1 MAGLPFSSFQ
11 YQPLPNPTSTRLVRF
26 LDRQEDDSLTICG
39 NPLMRLS
46 IEAVDLEDEPRYTA
60 LSYTWG
66 CPFPRDWEEAKDY
79 QDNKW
84 PILLNDSLFSIP
96 KNLYDYFCKVHPFPN
111 SKDVEARFEPYNKTG
126 LIVEAE
132 KGNLEG
138 VKLYLS
144 RRADIKAQDI
154 FGETALH
161 YAAENGYFE
170 VAEILIFSGSD
181 PTIIDCHGRSS
192 LDCAIEARRG
202 DYQKVIALLAIEV
215 VAHQKRWHNYWYRP
229 MEESAMI
236 KWYQSL
242 QVFTENISTENN
254 IGLRAIQR
262 LFRRTWFERMWVI
275 QELALAKDV
284 EIVCGPFLLPYK
296 VFHILFQQT
305 HWVGDNEAAIGMFDL
320 FEKSRD
326 MGVGGT
332 HLYTLTDVQQRT
344 TNNLGYRDLCVTLL
358 REYNIDPVSTWTTPL
373 SLSLLVAMT
382 WGFRATN
389 PRDKIYA
396 LLGIA
401 RKDSHNITAD
411 YSKSVPEVF
420 IEFARTF
427 MDGAP
432 NEPIQ
437 ESPTGH
443 SKVFGPLEGLS
454 FIQDAVASDIKP
466 SLPSWVP
473 DFSSCLVMPRL
484 WTWSTPFTA
493 GGTVEPKIYTSE
505 DPSQLRLQGIW
516 YDEIARVESRECHSC
531 QQRHSIPTPRELFN
545 IIQHL
550 DTTYAATGEDRI
562 EAMWRTM
569 MANQLDHNKGPPG
582 DFEREGF
589 TWLINGIM
597 ANDLDNEQAMTIYE
611 ELYHADHSGLL
622 PSRGQMKE
630 REGVY
635 KDYTGPN
642 LQYFLYYHYLQRTY
656 RGRCLFV
663 TRKGYVGLGPLFARE
678 GDEVWIIPGAKVPFV
693 FGKAPDNDPSH
704 RVFKGES
711 YVHGIMHGEVIRD
724 HEGEL
729 SPVALI

>member
-1 MAGLPFSSFQ
+1 
-11 YQPLPNPTSTRLVRF
+11 
-26 LDRQEDDSLTICG
+26 
-39 NPLMRLS
+39 MRLS

-84 PILLNDSLFSIP
+84 PILLNNSLFFIP
-96 KNLYDYFCKVHPFPN
+96 KSLYDYFCKVHPFPN

-202 DYQKVIALLAIEV
+202 DYPKVIVLLAIEV

-305 HWVGDNEAAIGMFDL
+305 HWVGDNEVAIGMFDL

>member
-1 MAGLPFSSFQ
+1 
-11 YQPLPNPTSTRLVRF
+11 
-26 LDRQEDDSLTICG
+26 
-39 NPLMRLS
+39 
-46 IEAVDLEDEPRYTA
+46 
-60 LSYTWG
+60 
-66 CPFPRDWEEAKDY
+66 
-79 QDNKW
+79 
-84 PILLNDSLFSIP
+84 
-96 KNLYDYFCKVHPFPN
+96 
-111 SKDVEARFEPYNKTG
+111 
-126 LIVEAE
+126 
-132 KGNLEG
+132 
-138 VKLYLS
+138 
-144 RRADIKAQDI
+144 
-154 FGETALH
+154 
-161 YAAENGYFE
+161 
-170 VAEILIFSGSD
+170 
-181 PTIIDCHGRSS
+181 
-192 LDCAIEARRG
+192 
-202 DYQKVIALLAIEV
+202 
-215 VAHQKRWHNYWYRP
+215 
-229 MEESAMI
+229 
-236 KWYQSL
+236 
-242 QVFTENISTENN
+242 
-254 IGLRAIQR
+254 
-262 LFRRTWFERMWVI
+262 MWVI

-305 HWVGDNEAAIGMFDL
+305 HWVGDNEVAIGMFDL

>member
-1 MAGLPFSSFQ
+1 
-11 YQPLPNPTSTRLVRF
+11 
-26 LDRQEDDSLTICG
+26 
-39 NPLMRLS
+39 MRLS

-84 PILLNDSLFSIP
+84 PILLNNSLFFIP
-96 KNLYDYFCKVHPFPN
+96 KSLYDYFCKVHPFPN

-202 DYQKVIALLAIEV
+202 DYPKVIVLLAIEV

-305 HWVGDNEAAIGMFDL
+305 HWVGDNEVAIGMFDL

-711 YVHGIMHGEVIRD
+711 YVHGIMHGEVVQD

>member
-1 MAGLPFSSFQ
+1 
-11 YQPLPNPTSTRLVRF
+11 
-26 LDRQEDDSLTICG
+26 
-39 NPLMRLS
+39 MRLS

-84 PILLNDSLFSIP
+84 PILLNNSLFFIP
-96 KNLYDYFCKVHPFPN
+96 KSLYDYFCKVHPFPN

-202 DYQKVIALLAIEV
+202 DYPKVIVLLAIEV

-531 QQRHSIPTPRELFN
+531 QQRHSIPTPREFFN

-711 YVHGIMHGEVIRD
+711 YVHGIMHGEVVQD

>member
-1 MAGLPFSSFQ
+1 
-11 YQPLPNPTSTRLVRF
+11 
-26 LDRQEDDSLTICG
+26 
-39 NPLMRLS
+39 MRLS

-84 PILLNDSLFSIP
+84 PILLNNSLFFIP
-96 KNLYDYFCKVHPFPN
+96 KSLYDYFCKVHPFPN

-202 DYQKVIALLAIEV
+202 DYPKAIVLLAIEV

-305 HWVGDNEAAIGMFDL
+305 HWVGDNEVAIGMFDL

-344 TNNLGYRDLCVTLL
+344 TNTLGYRDLCVTLL

-389 PRDKIYA
+389 PRDKTYA

-611 ELYHADHSGLL
+611 ELYQADHSGLL

-678 GDEVWIIPGAKVPFV
+678 GDQVWIILGTK
-693 FGKAPDNDPSH
+693 
-704 RVFKGES
+704 
-711 YVHGIMHGEVIRD
+711 
-724 HEGEL
+724 
-729 SPVALI
+729 VALRFWKGIGQRSKPPSV

>member
-1 MAGLPFSSFQ
+1 
-11 YQPLPNPTSTRLVRF
+11 
-26 LDRQEDDSLTICG
+26 
-39 NPLMRLS
+39 MRLS

-84 PILLNDSLFSIP
+84 PILLNNSLFFIP
-96 KNLYDYFCKVHPFPN
+96 KSLYDYFCKVHPFPN

-202 DYQKVIALLAIEV
+202 DYPKAIVLLAIEV

-305 HWVGDNEAAIGMFDL
+305 HWVGDNEVAIGMFDL

>member
-1 MAGLPFSSFQ
+1 
-11 YQPLPNPTSTRLVRF
+11 
-26 LDRQEDDSLTICG
+26 
-39 NPLMRLS
+39 MRLS

-84 PILLNDSLFSIP
+84 PILLNNSLFFIP
-96 KNLYDYFCKVHPFPN
+96 KSLYDYFCKVHPFPN

-202 DYQKVIALLAIEV
+202 DYPKAIVLLAIEV

-305 HWVGDNEAAIGMFDL
+305 HWVGDNEVAIGMFDL

-693 FGKAPDNDPSH
+693 FGKAPDNDRSH

-711 YVHGIMHGEVIRD
+711 YVHGIMHGEVVQD